1 MIPQLQVVS
10 RIGVL
15 FVLLGCFAGA
25 HTAAARNILLIIAD
39 DYGIDSQSL
48 YNTNASASLPPTPNL
63 NALAQRG
70 VMFRQAYGQA
80 VCSPSRCAMLTGRYG
95 FRSGVTSPAMG
106 GTSELQTNEFT
117 LPEVLAAH
125 PQPGYA
131 PASIGKWHL
140 GGGMTGPNTI
150 GGWAHFS
157 GALGGAVQSYTSWTK
172 TVNGVSTPNYTAYAT
187 TDNVNDALAWIQQ
200 RGTNRWFLWLAFNA
214 GHAPYHKPPNALH
227 SYDSLP
233 GTQADITANTR
244 PYYEAMIEAMDTEIG
259 RLLSQIN
266 TNETTI
272 LFIGDNGTPGR
283 VIQPPYSSA
292 RGKDTLY
299 EGGVRVPFII
309 AGPQV
314 VAPGRTSDA
323 IVHCADIYATILGLA
338 GATLPAVLPSD
349 SRSLV
354 PILLNQTFAPAEA
367 AVLMENESAVPTAQ
381 SGRAVR
387 HGCFKLITPTS
398 GSEEFYDLTS
408 DPLETVNLLA
418 QSLTAEQAAA
428 LQVLR
433 GKLSRWQ
440 NVPNLENAQRGAQFS
455 TETRWFANAN
465 LSLWRSADLAATNW
479 AQVSDAAVQDLGFT
493 IRVTDLQ
500 PPTGRVFY
508 RARND

>member
-15 FVLLGCFAGA
+15 FVLLGCSAGA
-25 HTAAARNILLIIAD
+25 HTAAARNILVIIAD

-70 VMFRQAYGQA
+70 VMFRKAYGQA

-117 LPEVLAAH
+117 LPEVLAAN
-125 PQPGYA
+125 PQRGYA
-131 PASIGKWHL
+131 AASIGKWHL
-140 GGGMTGPNTI
+140 GGGMTGPNI
-150 GGWAHFS
+150 NGGWAHFS
-157 GALGGAVQSYTSWTK
+157 GALGGAVQSYTSWAK
-172 TVNGVSTPNYTAYAT
+172 TVNGVSTPNYMTYAT
-187 TDNVNDALAWIQQ
+187 SDNVNDARTWIQQ

-259 RLLSQIN
+259 RLLLQVD

-283 VIQPPYSSA
+283 VIQPPFSSA

-309 AGPQV
+309 AGPEV
-314 VAPGRTSDA
+314 VAPGRTSEA
-323 IVHCADIYATILGLA
+323 IVHCADIYATILELA
-338 GATLPAVLPSD
+338 GASLPMALPSD
-349 SRSLV
+349 SRSLL
-354 PILLNQTFAPAEA
+354 PILLNQPFTPAEE
-367 AVLMENESAVPTAQ
+367 AVLMENESGVAMAQ

-387 HGCFKLITPTS
+387 RGNFKLIVPTS
-398 GSEEFYDLTS
+398 GSEEFYDLAS
-408 DPLETVNLLA
+408 DPLETANLLA

-428 LQVLR
+428 LQALR
-433 GKLSRWQ
+433 GKLSVWQ

-455 TETRWFANAN
+455 TETRWFANAS
-465 LSLWRSADLAATNW
+465 LSLWRSGDVAMTNW
-479 AQVSDAAVQDLGFT
+479 TEVSNATIQDAGFT
-493 IRVTDLQ
+493 IRLADPQ
-500 PPTGRVFY
+500 PPTGRAFY